1 MAEPPTVLYV
11 DHSPA
16 LGGAE
21 HSLLGLLG
29 ALDRSRYR
37 PVLAAPPG
45 PLSDAVSALGIDVR
59 RLPLPRLQRQL
70 SAPWHLSHGVQA
82 LRNVAAEEQV
92 ALVHGNVL
100 RASVYAAL
108 AARAAGCPLLWHV
121 RDIHRR
127 SAAAWW
133 LCRQADAVLAISQVV
148 AAALPCTARAQVVYN
163 PVGLPTARP
172 RSRAELGLPNG
183 PALVAMVASLRRWKG
198 HEAFLE
204 MAARAAGRTPA
215 HYVVVGGSIFDDDER
230 DYAAELAARAV
241 ALGID
246 QQMSFLGQR
255 DDLADLWPHLSLLVH
270 PATAEPFGRVV
281 AEALVAG
288 VPVVAYRDGGVPEIV
303 DDGESGLLVPPGDV
317 AALADAVVRLLCE
330 PEERGRMARIG
341 QQRAGRRFAP
351 ATHARTVEAAY
362 DRLLANRAG
371 HSRPARTGTGNAT

>member
-1 MAEPPTVLYV
+1 MAEPLTVLYV

-45 PLSDAVSALGIDVR
+45 PLADAVSALGIDVR
-59 RLPLPRLQRQL
+59 RLPLPRLQGQL
-70 SAPWHLSHGVQA
+70 TLPWRLSRGVRSLQ
-82 LRNVAAEEQV
+82 RVAVEEQA

-100 RASVYAAL
+100 RATVYATL
-108 AARAAGCPLLWHV
+108 AARAADCPLLWHV

-127 SAAAWW
+127 GGVAWW

-148 AAALPCTARAQVVYN
+148 AAALPCAARAQVVYN
-163 PVGLPTARP
+163 PISVPAAQP
-172 RSRAELGLPNG
+172 RSRAELGLPVG
-183 PALVAMVASLRRWKG
+183 PALVGMVASLRRWKG
-198 HEAFLE
+198 HEAFLD
-204 MAARAAGRTPA
+204 MAARATAEPRA
-215 HYVVVGGSIFDDDER
+215 HFVVVGGSIFDDDER
-230 DYAAELAARAV
+230 HYADELRARAT
-241 ALGID
+241 ALGIEERVT
-246 QQMSFLGQR
+246 FLGQR
-255 DDLADLWPHLSLLVH
+255 EDLADLWPHFALLVH

-288 VPVVAYRDGGVPEIV
+288 VPVVAFRDGGVPEIV

-317 AALADAVVRLLCE
+317 AALAAAVERLLAD
-330 PEERGRMARIG
+330 PEERGRLARSG

-351 ATHARTVEAAY
+351 ATHARAVEAAY
-362 DRLLANRAG
+362 DRVLASRASQIRPLRKANRDA
-371 HSRPARTGTGNAT
+371 A